1 MIHPEYLAALR
12 RQYRAE
18 MVLVLVQ
25 LEQLVPGWWESLQ
38 DLAER
43 LGTDRATLNRSIRK
57 LEDLGLL
64 RRSSI
69 SNTGGT
75 WIWWVKRHD
84 ADHPQPEDE
93 PAWVLR
99 NVRWRAAHERVT
111 ISQRWEWAR
120 RHQIPKGT
128 MQSFLSGGQR
138 VLRDRWELVATP
150 HDRASDPATDSH
162 RLQHR

>member
-1 MIHPEYLAALR
+1 MIEPDFLAALR
-12 RQYRAE
+12 RRYRAE
-18 MVLVLVQ
+18 LVLVLVQ
-25 LEQLVPGWWESLQ
+25 LEQLTPGWWLTLHE
-38 DLAER
+38 LAEQ

-75 WIWWVKRHD
+75 WVWWVKRCEGD
-84 ADHPQPEDE
+84 EPRPEDE

-99 NVRWRAAHERVT
+99 DRQRRFWDRIP

-120 RHQIPKGT
+120 QRGIPRGT
-128 MQSFLSGGQR
+128 MRSFLAGGQR
-138 VLRDRWELVATP
+138 MLRERWELAATP
-150 HDRASDPATDSH
+150 MDAFVTVCDGEP
-162 RLQHR
+162 